1 MNKPLTDAE
10 LAARMREYNGQVIDM
25 ITGLFSKPPAR
36 QMGEADDQYL
46 ARNED
51 RIQAPFY
58 AAVAAFRSVV
68 LDTQAGTN
76 LANVKDDMRLLLDAL
91 SDYVPGRDHWNEEVY
106 NATHAGRA

>member
-1 MNKPLTDAE
+1 MNKPLTDEE
-10 LAARMREYNGQVIDM
+10 LQIRMAAYNGMVIAKIFDLV
-25 ITGLFSKPPAR
+25 TKPTAR

-76 LANVKDDMRLLLDAL
+76 LANVKDDMRILLDAL
-91 SDYVPGRDHWNEEVY
+91 SDYVPGRDHWCEEI
-106 NATHAGRA
+106 AKASEQ